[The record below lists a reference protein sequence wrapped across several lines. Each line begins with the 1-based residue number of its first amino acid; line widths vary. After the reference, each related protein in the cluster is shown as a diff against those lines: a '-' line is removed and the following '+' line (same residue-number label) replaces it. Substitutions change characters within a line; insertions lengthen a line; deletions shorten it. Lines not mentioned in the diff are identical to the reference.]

1 MLMNKTIRVIKSRR
15 SIRKYRAEQIKE
27 SDLQGILECAIYA
40 PSATNRQK
48 WHFSVVQDPKM
59 LQRMVEIIRK
69 NIPVY
74 GSEFIKKRL
83 ADNPDY
89 NPFYNAPTV
98 VLITAPEN
106 LPLSQ
111 IDCALAAQNMVLAA
125 ESLNLGSCI
134 IASSGY
140 LFATAEG
147 RELGKELGVPEGYSH
162 ICAVLLGYKDE
173 NPAAP
178 ARNRDAFSYIR

>member
-1 MLMNKTIRVIKSRR
+1 MMNETINVIKSRR
-15 SIRKYRAEQIKE
+15 SIRKYRSEQIKE
-27 SDLQGILECAIYA
+27 SDLEAILECAIYA

-48 WHFSVVQDPKM
+48 WHFSVVQDPEK
-59 LQRMVEIIRK
+59 LQRMVEIIK
-69 NIPVY
+69 ENIPVY
-74 GSEFIKKRL
+74 GSEFIKKKL

-89 NPFYNAPTV
+89 TPFHNAPTV
-98 VLITAPEN
+98 VIITVPEN
-106 LPLSQ
+106 LPLAQ
-111 IDCALAAQNMVLAA
+111 IDCGLAAQNMALAA

-147 RELGKELGVPEGYSH
+147 QEFGKGLGIPEGYSH
-162 ICAVLLGYKDE
+162 VCAVLLGYKDE

-178 ARNRDAFSYIR
+178 ERNREVFSYIR